1 MDKDSL
7 IAWLQKHPGNPKIM
21 LASDAE
27 GNRFALL
34 EEPCEGFFPKGYLG
48 GETEEVFVKTDLV
61 DETDPDEAVLDD
73 FETTIILWPQ
83 H

>member
-27 GNRFALL
+27 GSSFAPL
-34 EEPCEGFFPKGYLG
+34 EEPCEGFVPKHYSS
-48 GETEEVFVKTDLV
+48 GETEEVFQKDDLV

-73 FETTIILWPQ
+73 FETTIVLWPQ
-83 H
+83 R